1 MKKAAIIIQ
10 IIILSLLFPVAI
22 LLLGL
27 VFEAIYPGFFY
38 YLSNLCHGLN
48 DCIKKPALEFLLREK
63 TQRLLLLSWG
73 INLTMIFLMAYQ
85 NLRTEIHEWVRKIK

>member
-48 DCIKKPALEFLLREK
+48 DCIKNQPSNFYYGKNSAFIAAFL
-63 TQRLLLLSWG
+63 G
-73 INLTMIFLMAYQ
+73 N
-85 NLRTEIHEWVRKIK
+85 